1 MTAPRPLALPP
12 PRLCVLGI
20 PKRNASEANS
30 FSHRLHRLVPK
41 GSSREEPQRPGR
53 EGGQGGSSP
62 PGTQWQVTS

>member
-12 PRLCVLGI
+12 RACACGDSEQ
-20 PKRNASEANS
+20 NASEANS
-30 FSHRLHRLVPK
+30 FSRHLHRLVPK
-41 GSSREEPQRPGR
+41 GLSREEPQRPGR